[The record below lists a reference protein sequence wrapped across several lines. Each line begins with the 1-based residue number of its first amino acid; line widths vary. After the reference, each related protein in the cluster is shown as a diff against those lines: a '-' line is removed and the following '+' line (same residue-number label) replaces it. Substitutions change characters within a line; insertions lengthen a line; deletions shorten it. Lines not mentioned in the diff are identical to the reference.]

1 MIRASAASYLTE
13 YRVHA
18 RAQSLRLTA
27 RAESVL
33 SNRRLD
39 SQLVPMA
46 EIVGFYFCTHSC
58 SLLLYHEHLAI
69 FATTPAL
76 HGSPLAAA
84 AAGADTEE
92 MPVLTAVCM
101 TLS

>member
-33 SNRRLD
+33 CCAAESQSVD
-39 SQLVPMA
+39 SQLVPIA
-46 EIVGFYFCTHSC
+46 EMVYFYFCTHSV
-58 SLLLYHEHLAI
+58 L
-69 FATTPAL
+69 FA
-76 HGSPLAAA
+76 
-84 AAGADTEE
+84 
-92 MPVLTAVCM
+92 VV
-101 TLS
+101 